1 MSADQERIEALE
13 TKLTFQ
19 EDTIQVLNDALI
31 EQQARIDH
39 LEAMLKLVSERVLN
53 APDEAQ
59 NESAPE
65 PPPPH
70 Y

>member
-1 MSADQERIEALE
+1 MGADHERIEALE

-31 EQQARIDH
+31 EQQGRIDH
-39 LEAMLKLVSERVLN
+39 LEAMLKLVSERVLT
-53 APDEAQ
+53 APDEEQ
-59 NESAPE
+59 NPSAPE

>member
-1 MSADQERIEALE
+1 MSADQKRIEALE

-19 EDTIQVLNDALI
+19 EETIQALNDALI
-31 EQQARIDH
+31 QQQARIDH
-39 LEAMLKLVSERVLN
+39 LEAMLKLVNERALTT
-53 APDEAQ
+53 PDEAQ

>member
-1 MSADQERIEALE
+1 VSADQERIEALE

-39 LEAMLKLVSERVLN
+39 LEAMLKLVSERVLTT
-53 APDEAQ
+53 PEEAQ

>member
-53 APDEAQ
+53 APDEVQ